1 MSLKSPSLVEVINWK
16 EKEPQR
22 EMGVLSCDTTNRGD
36 RGQPCSFILS
46 KSRVF
51 GWLFFLLFWCK
62 HTNLHNS
69 KGPSPYR
76 SGNAGLPSK
85 HPTCSHTTNTGR
97 GKEARRC
104 QAGRASK
111 NVSLQRHP
119 NRTPGQPCHP
129 SPSEAKLTYVPLSV
143 HIRSLLTQKHCRTQ
157 YDAPTEKRAS
167 CSCMTPVSNLWRGEQ
182 LAHHF

>member
-22 EMGVLSCDTTNRGD
+22 EMGVLSCDATNRGD

-85 HPTCSHTTNTGR
+85 HPTCSRMTNTGP

-104 QAGRASK
+104 QGRQSEQERQPAKPSK
-111 NVSLQRHP
+111 QDTRTALPSQPFRGKADLCPSFSAHQIPSDPETLQD
-119 NRTPGQPCHP
+119 
-129 SPSEAKLTYVPLSV
+129 SV
-143 HIRSLLTQKHCRTQ
+143 RCPH
-157 YDAPTEKRAS
+157 
-167 CSCMTPVSNLWRGEQ
+167 
-182 LAHHF
+182 

>member
-22 EMGVLSCDTTNRGD
+22 EMGVLSCDATNRGD

-85 HPTCSHTTNTGR
+85 HPTCSCTTNTGP

-104 QAGRASK
+104 QGRQSEQERQPAKPSK
-111 NVSLQRHP
+111 QDTRTALPPQPFRGKADLCPSFSAHQIPADPETLQD
-119 NRTPGQPCHP
+119 
-129 SPSEAKLTYVPLSV
+129 SV
-143 HIRSLLTQKHCRTQ
+143 RCPH
-157 YDAPTEKRAS
+157 
-167 CSCMTPVSNLWRGEQ
+167 
-182 LAHHF
+182 